1 VIEVV
6 PLHPGEQTA
15 LELAQRAAGF
25 IGEARSSLD
34 LALYDVRLPGEPGD
48 IVAEALRDAARRGVA
63 VRVAYN
69 ADHDERVFPPPP
81 RTKPELLERLPFPT
95 LGIPGIPDL
104 LHHKCVVRD
113 GEAVWMGSANWTTD
127 SWTVQENVLIVTRS
141 AEVAGEFGRNFEEL
155 WKLRDVDKTGR
166 GGVGP
171 RGVGGRAAGARL
183 VYTGS
188 APGRYSGR
196 RTVPGRPSGRRAWR

>member
-1 VIEVV
+1 
-6 PLHPGEQTA
+6 
-15 LELAQRAAGF
+15 
-25 IGEARSSLD
+25 
-34 LALYDVRLPGEPGD
+34 
-48 IVAEALRDAARRGVA
+48 VAEALRDAARRGVA

-166 GGVGP
+166 GGVRP
-171 RGVGGRAAGARL
+171 LEIGGREARAWF
-183 VYTGS
+183 T
-188 APGRYSGR
+188 
-196 RTVPGRPSGRRAWR
+196 PGRPPDATPAGAPSPDARPAGAPGGEPQTGGSPVPPPGRP